1 MLAKLLKSFDQIGEP
16 MCSLTKSAK
25 IMAMVLVYGGNHES
39 FTYSTKLRT
48 YLKYIMDK
56 YHIGGGEVY
65 NQEFAKELKKYV
77 KECTDTPPQWAY
89 KLADELSVIVK

>member
-16 MCSLTKSAK
+16 MCSLAKSAE

-39 FTYSTKLRT
+39 FTHSTKLKV

-56 YHIGGGEVY
+56 YRIKGGEVCD
-65 NQEFAKELKKYV
+65 QEFAKELKKYV
-77 KECTDTPPQWAY
+77 KECTETPPQWVY

>member
-1 MLAKLLKSFDQIGEP
+1 
-16 MCSLTKSAK
+16 
-25 IMAMVLVYGGNHES
+25 
-39 FTYSTKLRT
+39 
-48 YLKYIMDK
+48 MDK

-65 NQEFAKELKKYV
+65 DQEFAKELKKYV